1 MADSSLIEEAE
12 HFMDVLAERIG
23 ELSAS
28 ATAHN
33 EAAVS
38 TSFSEYQK
46 FRDLSAGCLTFTIII
61 QNRVDRVGASDP
73 GLAKEFGSR
82 LDTQT
87 VQVWGILLK
96 GALEF
101 FQVIS
106 QNDSLPLGTRDVFT
120 RELRTLHEAG
130 KIFRDP
136 RYVERADES
145 MRKNADVAEKILL
158 EIIEKA
164 PGLLEI
170 AV

>member
-1 MADSSLIEEAE
+1 MADNSLVQEAE
-12 HFMDVLAERIG
+12 RFMDILAERIG

-61 QNRVDRVGASDP
+61 QNRVDRIGASDP
-73 GLAKEFGSR
+73 ALAKEFGSR
-82 LDTQT
+82 LDALT
-87 VQVWGILLK
+87 VEVWGILLK

-101 FQVIS
+101 FLVIS
-106 QNDSLPLGTRDVFT
+106 QSDSLPLGTRDVFT

-130 KIFRDP
+130 KIFREP
-136 RYVERADES
+136 RYAERADEL
-145 MRKNADVAEKILL
+145 MRKNAEVAEKILF

-164 PGLLEI
+164 PSLLEI
-170 AV
+170 AG